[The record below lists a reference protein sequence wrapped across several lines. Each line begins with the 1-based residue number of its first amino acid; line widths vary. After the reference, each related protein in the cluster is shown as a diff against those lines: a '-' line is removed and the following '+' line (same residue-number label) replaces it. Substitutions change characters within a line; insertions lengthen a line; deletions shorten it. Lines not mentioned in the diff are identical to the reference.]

1 MYKIEVV
8 EIGMMSREGELSAN
22 SGKGPTLKTN
32 RSLFFLALA
41 ITWLPT
47 SGGIGQETNH
57 HDTDSEPSLHVDFG
71 DRAMVV
77 SDSAAASRIGREI
90 LARGGT
96 AVDAAVATAMA
107 LAVAWPDAG
116 NIGGGGFMMIRP
128 ADGRAP
134 ICVDYRET
142 APESMH
148 AHSFDRDDTTFSHKA
163 VGVPGTVR
171 GLALAHERFGKL
183 PWRDLVLPAAE
194 LASNGVAVDRPLA
207 DSLNSVLAEPLV
219 NREPRFAELRRVYGR
234 SDGKPWKAGDR
245 LMLPDLA
252 GTLRLIAEQGPDG
265 FYQGSVAKA
274 LVAEMGRGDGWIT
287 LSDLQQYRAKFRE
300 VIRGEYR
307 GYTILGAPPP
317 SSGGICV
324 VEALNILENFDLASR
339 GRYDPIT
346 IHLIAEA
353 SRRAFADRA
362 RYLGD
367 PDHVAI
373 PNRLTDKAYARE
385 LAAGIDL
392 DRATPSA
399 SLTPEIAFAEESPDT
414 THFSV
419 VDADGMA
426 VANTYTLEASW
437 GSRIVVRGAGFVL
450 NNEMGDFNW
459 FPGETNTQGRIGTD
473 ANTVAGGKRMLS
485 SQAPTI
491 LEKDGQLVL
500 VTGSPGGRTIINT
513 VLCTLINVIDF
524 QQPGPRAVGAARMHH
539 QWFPDQIDLERM
551 NESPHSQA
559 VSALRAMGHQVRDR
573 AAQGSAHTIAVDPER
588 RQLIGIADFRRGG
601 RPAAIRSRSVTRWDF
616 TEPASTGLPEVAASG
631 RFAPPWDAT
640 IDGIETD
647 GRDHL
652 RIRTSTPT
660 GLSASVSLPDL
671 AGQWSVEAKIDVLR
685 FRGVERDERIRFV
698 FAEGPGPDSSA
709 AAMVLGRRDDDSI
722 SLHAETN
729 RKLSDPVELSSTPTL
744 DEPVIVKLSVD
755 PRSGAAVLSSRRAA
769 EETFTEHA
777 SLKLRESWNPDR
789 FALGVLNDF
798 SDAGEA
804 AQIDRIELLNG
815 DSSLAGRHP

>member
-1 MYKIEVV
+1 M
-8 EIGMMSREGELSAN
+8 
-22 SGKGPTLKTN
+22 
-32 RSLFFLALA
+32 
-41 ITWLPT
+41 
-47 SGGIGQETNH
+47 GQEPNH
-57 HDTDSEPSLHVDFG
+57 IHTDPEPSLHVDLG

-77 SDSAAASRIGREI
+77 SDSAAASRIGREV

-96 AVDAAVATAMA
+96 AVDAAVATAIA

-116 NIGGGGFMMIRP
+116 NIGGGGFMLIRP
-128 ADGRAP
+128 GDDRDP
-134 ICVDYRET
+134 VCVDYRET
-142 APESMH
+142 APQGMH

-171 GLALAHERFGKL
+171 GLALAHQRFGKL
-183 PWRDLVLPAAE
+183 PWRDLVLPAAD
-194 LASNGVAVDRPLA
+194 LASDGVPIDPPLA
-207 DSLNSVLAEPLV
+207 DSLNSVLAESLV
-219 NREPRFAELRRVYGR
+219 KSEPRFAELRRVYGR

-245 LMLPDLA
+245 LTLPDLA
-252 GTLRLIAEQGPDG
+252 RTLRLIAEQGPDG
-265 FYQGSVAKA
+265 FYQGSVAEA
-274 LVAEMGRGDGWIT
+274 LVAEMGRGDGLIT

-324 VEALNILENFDLASR
+324 VQALNILENFELASR

-373 PNRLTDKAYARE
+373 PDHLTDKAYARE

-392 DRATPSA
+392 NRATPSA
-399 SLTPEIAFAEESPDT
+399 SLTPEIAIVDESPDT

-426 VANTYTLEASW
+426 VSNTYTLEASW

-459 FPGETNTQGRIGTD
+459 FPGETNTRGRIGTA
-473 ANTVAGGKRMLS
+473 ANIVAGGKRMLS
-485 SQAPTI
+485 SQSPTI
-491 LEKDGQLVL
+491 LEKEGRLVM
-500 VTGSPGGRTIINT
+500 VTGSPGGRSIINT

-524 QQPGPRAVGAARMHH
+524 QQPASLAVGAARMHH
-539 QWFPDQIDLERM
+539 QWFPDQIELERM
-551 NESPHSQA
+551 DDNPHAQA
-559 VSALRAMGHQVRDR
+559 VSALRAMGHRIRDR
-573 AAQGSAHTIAVDPER
+573 PAQGSAHTIAVDADPQ
-588 RQLIGIADFRRGG
+588 QLIGIADFRRGG
-601 RPAAIRSRSVTRWDF
+601 RPAAIRSRGVTRWDF
-616 TEPASTGLPEVAASG
+616 SEPASTGLSEVAASG
-631 RFAPPWDAT
+631 SFTPRWNAS

-647 GRDHL
+647 GRDRL
-652 RIRTSTPT
+652 RIRTSPPMELSPT

-671 AGQWSVEAKIDVLR
+671 AGTWSVEVKIDVLR
-685 FRGVERDERIRFV
+685 FRGFERNERIRFV
-698 FAEGPGPDSSA
+698 LGEGLGPESPA
-709 AAMVLGRRDDDSI
+709 AAVVLARRPDNSI
-722 SLHAETN
+722 SLHAETV
-729 RKLSDPVELSSTPTL
+729 RELSDPFELSTTPTL
-744 DEPVIVKLSVD
+744 GQPVIVRLSVD
-755 PRSGAAVLSSRRAA
+755 PRRGAAVLSSRRAA
-769 EETFTEHA
+769 EERFTEHA
-777 SLKLRESWNPDR
+777 SLMLRESWSPNR
-789 FALGVLNDF
+789 FGLGVLNDF

-804 AQIDRIELLNG
+804 AHIDRIELLNG
-815 DSSLAGRHP
+815 DM

>member
-1 MYKIEVV
+1 MGRGCDATCITTKRFE
-8 EIGMMSREGELSAN
+8 RGEFSAEFLRV
-22 SGKGPTLKTN
+22 PQLKTN
-32 RSLFFLALA
+32 RLMLFLATA
-41 ITWLPT
+41 MVWLPIPT
-47 SGGIGQETNH
+47 AVSQETNH
-57 HDTDSEPSLHVDFG
+57 RHTDWEPSLHVDLG

-116 NIGGGGFMMIRP
+116 NIGGGGFMLIRP
-128 ADGRAP
+128 GDDRDA

-142 APESMH
+142 APQSMH

-183 PWRDLVLPAAE
+183 PWRDLVIPAAD
-194 LASNGVAVDRPLA
+194 LAKHGVPIDPPLA
-207 DSLNSVLAEPLV
+207 DSLNSVLAERLV
-219 NREPRFAELRRVYGR
+219 QSEPRFAELRRVYGR

-252 GTLRLIAEQGPDG
+252 RTLRMIAKRGPDG
-265 FYQGSVAKA
+265 FYEGPVAKA
-274 LVAEMGRGDGWIT
+274 LVAEMSRGDGLIT
-287 LSDLQQYRAKFRE
+287 LGDLHQYRAKFRE

-324 VEALNILENFDLASR
+324 VQALNILENFQLASR
-339 GRYDPIT
+339 SRYDPIT

-373 PNRLTDKAYARE
+373 PDHLTDKTYARE

-392 DRATPSA
+392 NRATPSA
-399 SLTPEIAFAEESPDT
+399 SLTPEIAIADESPDT

-419 VDADGMA
+419 VDADGLA

-459 FPGETNTQGRIGTD
+459 FPGETNTQGRIGTA

-485 SQAPTI
+485 SQSPTI
-491 LEKDGQLVL
+491 LEKDGRLVL

-524 QQPGPRAVGAARMHH
+524 QQPASLAIGAARMHH
-539 QWFPDQIDLERM
+539 QWLPDQIELERM
-551 NESPHSQA
+551 NESPHAQA
-559 VSALRAMGHQVRDR
+559 VAALRAMGHRVRNR
-573 AAQGSAHTIAVDPER
+573 SAQGSAHTIAVDVDR
-588 RQLIGIADFRRGG
+588 QQLIGIADFRRGG
-601 RPAAIRSRSVTRWDF
+601 RPAAIRSRGVTRWDF
-616 TEPASTGLPEVAASG
+616 SEPASTGFPKSP
-631 RFAPPWDAT
+631 R
-640 IDGIETD
+640 
-647 GRDHL
+647 
-652 RIRTSTPT
+652 
-660 GLSASVSLPDL
+660 
-671 AGQWSVEAKIDVLR
+671 AG
-685 FRGVERDERIRFV
+685 G
-698 FAEGPGPDSSA
+698 
-709 AAMVLGRRDDDSI
+709 
-722 SLHAETN
+722 
-729 RKLSDPVELSSTPTL
+729 
-744 DEPVIVKLSVD
+744 
-755 PRSGAAVLSSRRAA
+755 
-769 EETFTEHA
+769 
-777 SLKLRESWNPDR
+777 
-789 FALGVLNDF
+789 
-798 SDAGEA
+798 
-804 AQIDRIELLNG
+804 
-815 DSSLAGRHP
+815 

>member
-1 MYKIEVV
+1 M
-8 EIGMMSREGELSAN
+8 N
-22 SGKGPTLKTN
+22 Q
-32 RSLFFLALA
+32 SLFYLALA
-41 ITWLPT
+41 MTWLPT
-47 SGGIGQETNH
+47 PWGIGQEPNPRH
-57 HDTDSEPSLHVDFG
+57 AEAEPSLHVDFG

-90 LARGGT
+90 LSRGGT

-116 NIGGGGFMMIRP
+116 NIGGGGFMLIRP
-128 ADGRAP
+128 ADGRDP

-142 APESMH
+142 APQSMH
-148 AHSFDRDDTTFSHKA
+148 AHSFKRDDTTFSHKA
-163 VGVPGTVR
+163 VGIPGTVR

-194 LASNGVAVDRPLA
+194 LARDGVPVDPPLA
-207 DSLNSVLAEPLV
+207 RSLNSVLAEPRV
-219 NREPRFAELRRVYGR
+219 KSEPRFAELRRVYGR

-245 LMLPDLA
+245 LTLPDLA
-252 GTLRLIAEQGPDG
+252 RTLRLIAERGPDA
-265 FYQGSVAKA
+265 FYQGSVAQA
-274 LVAEMGRGDGWIT
+274 LVAEMRRGEGLIT
-287 LSDLQQYRAKFRE
+287 LADLQQYRARFRE

-324 VEALNILENFDLASR
+324 VEALNILENFELASR

-373 PNRLTDKAYARE
+373 PDRLTDKAYARE

-399 SLTPEIAFAEESPDT
+399 SLTPEIAIADESPDT

-419 VDADGMA
+419 VDGEGMA

-459 FPGETNTQGRIGTD
+459 FPGETNTQGRIGTA

-485 SQAPTI
+485 SQSPTI

-500 VTGSPGGRTIINT
+500 VTGSPGGRSIINT

-524 QQPGPRAVGAARMHH
+524 QQPASRAIAAARMHH
-539 QWFPDQIDLERM
+539 QWFPDQIELERM
-551 NESPHSQA
+551 GEPPHA
-559 VSALRAMGHQVRDR
+559 DVVSALRKLGHKISGR
-573 AAQGSAHTIAVDPER
+573 AAQGSAHTIAVDPDQQ
-588 RQLIGIADFRRGG
+588 QLLGIADFRRGG
-601 RPAAIRSRSVTRWDF
+601 RPAAIRSRSVARWDF
-616 TEPASTGLPEVAASG
+616 ADPASTGLAEVAASG
-631 RFAPPWDAT
+631 GFASRWNASING
-640 IDGIETD
+640 IDTD
-647 GRDHL
+647 GRDRL
-652 RIRTSTPT
+652 RIRSSTPT
-660 GLSASVSLPDL
+660 GLSASVSLPAL
-671 AGQWSVEAKIDVLR
+671 SGPWSVEAKIDALQ
-685 FRGVERDERIRFV
+685 FRGVDRDEQIRFLL
-698 FAEGPGPDSSA
+698 AGGIGPESST
-709 AAMVLGRRDDDSI
+709 AAMVLARRRDNSI
-722 SLHAETN
+722 SLQLETN
-729 RKLSDPVELSSTPTL
+729 RESSDPVELSMTPTL
-744 DEPVIVKLSVD
+744 DQPVIMRLTVD
-755 PRSGAAVLSSRRAA
+755 SHRRVALLSSRRAA
-769 EETFTEHA
+769 EEVFTAHA
-777 SLKLRESWNPDR
+777 NLGLGESWRPQQLT
-789 FALGVLNDF
+789 LGVVNDF

-804 AQIDRIELLNG
+804 AYIDRIELLNG
-815 DSSLAGRHP
+815 DM